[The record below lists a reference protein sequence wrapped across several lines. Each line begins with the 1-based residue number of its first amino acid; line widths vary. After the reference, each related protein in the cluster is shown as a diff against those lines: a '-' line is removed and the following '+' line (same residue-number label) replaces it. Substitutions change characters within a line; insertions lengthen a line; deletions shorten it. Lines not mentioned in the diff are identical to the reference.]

1 MLNYT
6 LTFTIRTNSISDEN
20 FKEDL
25 CITACKQYCFAAGA
39 TQVNIAYTQTVTS
52 KFEKEL
58 MNPKE
63 TLKKYGANI

>member
-25 CITACKQYCFAAGA
+25 CITACKQYCLAAGA
-39 TQVNIAYTQTVTS
+39 TQGNIAYTQTVRRNATS
-52 KFEKEL
+52 DSINFDNRTK
-58 MNPKE
+58 NRQSD
-63 TLKKYGANI
+63 